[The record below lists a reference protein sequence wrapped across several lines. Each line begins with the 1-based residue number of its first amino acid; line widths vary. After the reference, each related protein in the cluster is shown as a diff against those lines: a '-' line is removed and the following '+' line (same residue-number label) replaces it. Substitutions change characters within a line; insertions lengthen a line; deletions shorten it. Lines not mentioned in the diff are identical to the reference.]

1 MKITY
6 PTKLS
11 EIPLLNY
18 QKWMQT
24 AQNSNDE
31 ELMAHKFVE
40 IFLGVK
46 LTDVR
51 SMAVKD
57 VNFFIEQVVN
67 VLNTKP
73 KFKKRW
79 KYGKHEFGLI
89 TDFENMSWGEYIDI
103 ESNLTDVKNWHKAI
117 AVLYRPIV
125 ETYKDTYKIME
136 YKGDDTFHEAM
147 KYAPLDIVLG
157 IQVFFL
163 EYRKRIIKSYPIIFK
178 ERDEEDE
185 RESDYSEG
193 KQFSKQYGWY
203 HSIYRISKGDVT
215 KFTEVTTLPIH
226 KAFTFLSYEVQKDR
240 IEYNHQ
246 KRQLNRSR

>member
-18 QKWMQT
+18 QKWMKT

-57 VNFFIEQVVN
+57 VNFFIEEIVN

-103 ESNLTDVKNWHKAI
+103 ESNLTDVKNWHKAM

-136 YKGDDTFHEAM
+136 YKGDDQFHEPM

-157 IQVFFL
+157 IQVFFWNIEKEL
-163 EYRKRIIKSYPIIFK
+163 LNHTLSSLKNEMKKMNENQTIAKLGNFQSNLDGITASIESVRGMLQNLPKLLPYPYIKHSHSYHMKYKKI
-178 ERDEEDE
+178 
-185 RESDYSEG
+185 ESN
-193 KQFSKQYGWY
+193 
-203 HSIYRISKGDVT
+203 ITT
-215 KFTEVTTLPIH
+215 KN
-226 KAFTFLSYEVQKDR
+226 D
-240 IEYNHQ
+240 N
-246 KRQLNRSR
+246 

>member
-1 MKITY
+1 MKIIY

-18 QKWMQT
+18 QKWMKT

-57 VNFFIEQVVN
+57 VNFFIEEVVN

-103 ESNLTDVKNWHKAI
+103 EANLTDVKNWHKAM
-117 AVLYRPIV
+117 AVLYRPII

-136 YKGDDTFHEAM
+136 YQGDDTFHEPM

-157 IQVFFL
+157 IQVFFWNIEKEL
-163 EYRKRIIKSYPIIFK
+163 LNNTMSCLKKQMKMMNENQNIVRVDNSQSSTDGIIASIESVRAMLHDLPKLHPYPYIKHLHSLPMKYKKI
-178 ERDEEDE
+178 
-185 RESDYSEG
+185 ESNITIKND
-193 KQFSKQYGWY
+193 
-203 HSIYRISKGDVT
+203 
-215 KFTEVTTLPIH
+215 
-226 KAFTFLSYEVQKDR
+226 
-240 IEYNHQ
+240 N
-246 KRQLNRSR
+246 

>member
-1 MKITY
+1 MKIIY

-18 QKWMQT
+18 QKWMKT

-51 SMAVKD
+51 FMAVKD
-57 VNFFIEQVVN
+57 VNFFIEKVVK

-89 TDFENMSWGEYIDI
+89 TDFENMTWGEYIDI
-103 ESNLTDVKNWHKAI
+103 ESNLTDVKNWNKAM
-117 AVLYRPIV
+117 AVLYRPII

-136 YKGDDTFHEAM
+136 YKGDDQFHEAM
-147 KYAPLDIVLG
+147 KYAPLDVVLG
-157 IQVFFL
+157 VQVFFWNL
-163 EYRKRIIKSYPIIFK
+163 EKELLNHTLSSLKNEMKKMNENPNIVRENNFQSNMDGITVSIESVKGMLQNFKKLLPYPYIKHSHSYPMKYKKI
-178 ERDEEDE
+178 
-185 RESDYSEG
+185 ESN
-193 KQFSKQYGWY
+193 
-203 HSIYRISKGDVT
+203 ITT
-215 KFTEVTTLPIH
+215 K
-226 KAFTFLSYEVQKDR
+226 KS
-240 IEYNHQ
+240 N
-246 KRQLNRSR
+246 

>member
-1 MKITY
+1 MKIIY

-18 QKWMQT
+18 QKWMKT

-57 VNFFIEQVVN
+57 VNFFIEEVVN

-103 ESNLTDVKNWHKAI
+103 EANLTDVKNWHKAM
-117 AVLYRPIV
+117 AVLYRPII

-136 YKGDDTFHEAM
+136 YQGDDTFHEPM

-157 IQVFFL
+157 IQVFFWNIEKEL
-163 EYRKRIIKSYPIIFK
+163 LNNTMSCLKKQMKMMNENQNIVRVDNSQSSTDGIIASIESVRGMLHDLPKLHPYPYIKHSHSLPMKYKKI
-178 ERDEEDE
+178 
-185 RESDYSEG
+185 ESNITI
-193 KQFSKQYGWY
+193 K
-203 HSIYRISKGDVT
+203 
-215 KFTEVTTLPIH
+215 
-226 KAFTFLSYEVQKDR
+226 KD
-240 IEYNHQ
+240 N
-246 KRQLNRSR
+246 